1 MATFIKFTTWLFDS
15 AIKVTCDCK
24 NFRWYSR
31 ASNSYFLLDE
41 EYNNFVSSNY
51 FIFFNRTSQLDD
63 KRHVS
68 NFSRQLGDLMHAS
81 LILATRYR
89 TRGLLNVGLDRQPQ
103 FPLFFS
109 NFSPTC
115 DSTKILNKC
124 MLAMTIHHSIV
135 SEKRK

>member
-1 MATFIKFTTWLFDS
+1 MP
-15 AIKVTCDCK
+15 
-24 NFRWYSR
+24 
-31 ASNSYFLLDE
+31 YFLLGE

-63 KRHVS
+63 KRRVS

-89 TRGLLNVGLDRQPQ
+89 TRGLLNVGLDRLPQ

-109 NFSPTC
+109 NFSPIC

-124 MLAMTIHHSIV
+124 MLAMTIHYSIV
-135 SEKRK
+135 SKKRK